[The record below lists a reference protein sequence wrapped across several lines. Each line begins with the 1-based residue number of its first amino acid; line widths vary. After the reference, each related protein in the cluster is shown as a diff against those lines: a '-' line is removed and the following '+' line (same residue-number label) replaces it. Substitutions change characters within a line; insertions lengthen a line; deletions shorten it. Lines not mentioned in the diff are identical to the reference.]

1 MKKGLVMEGGA
12 MRGMFTAGVT
22 DVLMENKIDF
32 DGAVGVSAGAAFGCN
47 VKSRQIGR
55 ALRYN
60 MSYCNDKRY
69 CSVKSLLTT
78 GDLFGAEFC
87 YHTLPDKLDVFDAE
101 TFYSNPMEFYVV
113 CTDVETGKPVY
124 KKIEKEDKE
133 NFGEWVRASASLPL
147 VSRIV
152 EIDGLKLL
160 DGGISDAIPIK
171 FAESM
176 GYNKNVVILTR
187 PKDYVKGISKS
198 MKLVMFMLKKYPLL
212 SEAIEKRG
220 DMYNKTLEYICEK
233 EEKGQLFVIRPDEML
248 PIERM
253 ESDPQKI
260 KLVYDIGRENMLRR
274 IKELKEYLK
283 SDL

>member
-22 DVLMENKIDF
+22 DVIMENKIEF

-47 VKSRQIGR
+47 IKSKQIGR
-55 ALRYN
+55 AIRYN

-69 CSVKSLLTT
+69 CSLYSLITT

-87 YHTLPDKLDVFDAE
+87 YHTLPDKLDIFDTE

-124 KKIEKEDKE
+124 KKIEESDKE
-133 NFGEWVRASASLPL
+133 FFCEWVRASASLPL
-147 VSRIV
+147 ISRIV
-152 EIDGLKLL
+152 EIQGLKLL
-160 DGGISDAIPIK
+160 DGGIADSIPIK
-171 FAESM
+171 FMESI
-176 GYNKNVVILTR
+176 GYDKNVVILTR

-198 MKLVMFMLKKYPLL
+198 LKLMRLFLKKYPNLVD
-212 SEAIEKRG
+212 AIEKRV
-220 DMYNKTLEYICEK
+220 DIYNETLEYISQKEK
-233 EEKGQLFVIRPDEML
+233 EGELFVIRPNDAL

-253 ESDPQKI
+253 ESDPMKL
-260 KLVYDIGRENMLRR
+260 KLVYDMGRENIQKRLS
-274 IKELKEYLK
+274 KLKEFLN
-283 SDL
+283 